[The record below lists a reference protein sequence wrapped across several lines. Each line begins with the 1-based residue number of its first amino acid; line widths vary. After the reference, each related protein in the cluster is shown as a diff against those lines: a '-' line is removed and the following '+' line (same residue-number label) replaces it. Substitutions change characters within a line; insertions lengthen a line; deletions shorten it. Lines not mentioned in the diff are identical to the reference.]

1 MATET
6 GDGTETAEEMDPFVR
21 GVTVTTLATMM
32 GLLGGIASAVLA
44 GGPNDI
50 IGLGL
55 LAIVIVVQ
63 FPVLEG
69 FGIDTGDFGMK
80 DRLYIFFMTF
90 VFWFVSWGLLMTAES
105 L

>member
-21 GVTVTTLATMM
+21 GVTVTTLATVM
-32 GLLGGIASAVLA
+32 GLLVGVGSAFLA

-55 LAIVIVVQ
+55 LAIGIVVQ
-63 FPVLEG
+63 FPILEG
-69 FGIDTGDFGMK
+69 LGVDTGEFGTK
-80 DRLYIFFMTF
+80 DRIYIFFMTF
-90 VFWFVSWGLLMTAES
+90 VFWFVSWGLLLTAES